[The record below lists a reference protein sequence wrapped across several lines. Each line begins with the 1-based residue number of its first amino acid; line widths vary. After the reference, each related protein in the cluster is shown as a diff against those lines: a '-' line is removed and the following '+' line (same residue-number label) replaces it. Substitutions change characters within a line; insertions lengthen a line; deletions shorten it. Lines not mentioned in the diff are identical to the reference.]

1 MGLGKWIQRRLGGV
15 LGKGE
20 SRPVRP
26 PIMAE
31 EPEPEAPELSAAELQ
46 LLLQSETP
54 PLILDV
60 REPYEWRQV
69 HLADAV
75 HIPMDQVPDRLRELP
90 QAQEIVVLC
99 AHGSRSYG
107 VAAFLLERGYR
118 ASNLA
123 GGISRWAAAGG
134 AVVQPGI
141 GQEKRSSQS

>member
-1 MGLGKWIQRRLGGV
+1 MGLGKWIKRRLGV

-26 PIMAE
+26 PVMAE
-31 EPEPEAPELSAAELQ
+31 EPEPEVPELSAAELQ
-46 LLLQSETP
+46 LLLQCEAP
-54 PLILDV
+54 PLVLDV

-75 HIPMDQVPDRLRELP
+75 HIPMEQVPDRLHELP
-90 QAQEIVVLC
+90 QAQEIVVVC

-123 GGISRWAAAGG
+123 GGISHWAAAGG

-141 GQEKRSSQS
+141 GQKTTS